1 MRVGCRTRS
10 ASNAVQNAQAV
21 PASLTRMERTP
32 YGFLLVALGG
42 FLGAVARHAVDV
54 GVGRA
59 LAAASSG
66 GASAVFGGAP
76 TGVGTLVANVAG
88 SFALGL
94 LLTRASSDRIR
105 LFVGTGALSSFTTY
119 STFVADAVA
128 LGTPAGAW
136 YVAVS
141 YATGFAAAA
150 LGLALGGRN
159 RR

>member
-1 MRVGCRTRS
+1 
-10 ASNAVQNAQAV
+10 
-21 PASLTRMERTP
+21 MERTP

-54 GVGRA
+54 GVGGL
-59 LAAASSG
+59 LAA
-66 GASAVFGGAP
+66 GAAGTGPAALGGAP
-76 TGVGTLVANVAG
+76 TGAGTLVANVAG

-94 LLTRASSDRIR
+94 LLTRASSDRTR

-119 STFVADAVA
+119 STFVADGVA

-136 YVAVS
+136 YVAAS

-150 LGLALGGRN
+150 LGLSLGGRS

>member
-1 MRVGCRTRS
+1 
-10 ASNAVQNAQAV
+10 
-21 PASLTRMERTP
+21 MERTP

-59 LAAASSG
+59 LAASAAGAGPAVLG
-66 GASAVFGGAP
+66 GPP
-76 TGVGTLVANVAG
+76 TGAGTLVANVAG

-94 LLTRASSDRIR
+94 LLSRASSDRLR

-128 LGTPAGAW
+128 IGTPAGAW

-150 LGLALGGRN
+150 LGLAIGGRD

>member
-1 MRVGCRTRS
+1 
-10 ASNAVQNAQAV
+10 
-21 PASLTRMERTP
+21 MERTP

-59 LAAASSG
+59 LAASAAGAGPAVLG
-66 GASAVFGGAP
+66 GPP
-76 TGVGTLVANVAG
+76 TGAGTLVANVAG

-94 LLTRASSDRIR
+94 LLTRASSDRLR

-128 LGTPAGAW
+128 IGTPAGAW

-141 YATGFAAAA
+141 YPTGFAAAA
-150 LGLALGGRN
+150 LGLAIGGRD

>member
-1 MRVGCRTRS
+1 
-10 ASNAVQNAQAV
+10 
-21 PASLTRMERTP
+21 MERTP
-32 YGFLLVALGG
+32 YGFLLVAAGG

-54 GVGRA
+54 GVDAA
-59 LAAASSG
+59 LAATAG
-66 GASAVFGGAP
+66 TGAALLGGAP
-76 TGVGTLVANVAG
+76 TGAGTLVANVAG

-94 LLTRASSDRIR
+94 LLTRASSDRVR

-141 YATGFAAAA
+141 YATGFVAAA
-150 LGLALGGRN
+150 LGLTAGGW
-159 RR
+159 RRR